1 MQVGQLFMHKKVLPF
16 VFFFTTRPSNPS
28 IAGKEFFLRQIL
40 LSDLRL
46 WTLMSG
52 NKQKY
57 E

>member
-16 VFFFTTRPSNPS
+16 AFFFTTRPSNPS
-28 IAGKEFFLRQIL
+28 IAGKEFFLKQIL